1 MLPTAAEREK
11 EFFGDTPNPGRGL
24 RPLHSCFVRCLRRRK
39 GKRSF
44 SGHPEPRQRTASS
57 ALLLLYSV
65 QLDCCQSFNEGVN
78 DKLVLFIITRQE
90 RESIPT
96 LLYSSNVFLYF
107 FGGITGHAIEGCEVI
122 DASRANSTNRAVV
135 LHQGLL
141 ALRPDA
147 WNLV

>member
-1 MLPTAAEREK
+1 MVSDLLSFLFSR
-11 EFFGDTPNPGRGL
+11 RL
-24 RPLHSCFVRCLRRRK
+24 RKR
-39 GKRSF
+39 KRSF
-44 SGHPEPRQRTASS
+44 SGTPRTPAKDCI
-57 ALLLLYSV
+57 LCTPVLYSL

-78 DKLVLFIITRQE
+78 NKLVLFIITRQE

-122 DASRANSTNRAVV
+122 DASRTNSTNRAVV
-135 LHQGLL
+135 LHQRLL
-141 ALRPDA
+141 AFRLDA